1 MKWFK
6 KFKSSV
12 KEVLFGMF
20 YLDLY
25 RESLKYSQS
34 LNDFMNLLLL
44 GEFLGLPILSTNIT
58 IKLLPYLY
66 KDLFTWKVRQL
77 KEKSVTDETPDTI

>member
-1 MKWFK
+1 MNFVNR
-6 KFKSSV
+6 FVKSI

-20 YLDLY
+20 YFDLY
-25 RESLKYSQS
+25 RESMKYYKQ
-34 LNDFMNLLLL
+34 LNDLMNLFLL

-66 KDLFTWKVRQL
+66 KDIHRWKISQL
-77 KEKSVTDETPDTI
+77 KEKEVTDEVPDTI